1 MKEWKE
7 AAARGLGWF
16 NPDPDNRRRSGQPE
30 VFRFYSGRDLGIRK
44 AGEQKKKHERRAG
57 ETVRGN
63 DEAGTD
69 PFLQASNLAADIMQ
83 NSYPHADCKEE
94 RRAARRQQRRTRIDI
109 HPRWGSACSQT
120 ASFIVKRSHSAW

>member
-1 MKEWKE
+1 M
-7 AAARGLGWF
+7 
-16 NPDPDNRRRSGQPE
+16 
-30 VFRFYSGRDLGIRK
+30 FRFYSGRDLGIRK
-44 AGEQKKKHERRAG
+44 AGEQKKKKHERRAG

-63 DEAGTD
+63 DEAGAD

-94 RRAARRQQRRTRIDI
+94 RRAARRQQRRTHIDI

-120 ASFIVKRSHSAW
+120 ASFIVKRSHSVW